1 MSDITNPHDRFFK
14 EVLSRKEVARDFILH
29 YLPADIVALLDVD
42 SLEIRKDSFVDKELL
57 ERFSDLLYAVNLKD
71 KGSAYVY
78 MLFEHKSFS
87 DPLISLQLL
96 RYMARIWEQ
105 ALKEGKA
112 RPLPPIIPLVIYHG
126 KVKWKIGLEFCNLF
140 DLPEGLEN
148 FVPNFQ
154 YMLCDL
160 SSYSDEEIKGAV
172 MLKAAILLLKH
183 IFSEDLKD
191 RFPEILKLL
200 SKLVEKQSGLE
211 YLETILRY
219 VVSGSDKIKK
229 EDIESAVM
237 EVLREK
243 GGDIMPTVA
252 EQWIEQGMQ
261 QGMQQGM
268 LLDARDMLIEVLT
281 ERFGSVS
288 SELSE
293 QIKRI
298 DSRERLKDLLRQAL
312 RAKSFDE
319 FGKKVEGFP
328 NTQ

>member
-1 MSDITNPHDRFFK
+1 
-14 EVLSRKEVARDFILH
+14 
-29 YLPADIVALLDVD
+29 
-42 SLEIRKDSFVDKELL
+42 
-57 ERFSDLLYAVNLKD
+57 
-71 KGSAYVY
+71 

-126 KVKWKIGLEFCNLF
+126 RVKWKIGLEFCNLF

-172 MLKAAILLLKH
+172 MLKAAMLLLKH
-183 IFSEDLKD
+183 IFSEDLKN

-200 SKLVEKQSGLE
+200 SNLVEKQSGLE

-219 VVSGSDKIKK
+219 VVSGSDKIKE
-229 EDIESAVM
+229 EDIESAIM

-261 QGMQQGM
+261 QGMQ
-268 LLDARDMLIEVLT
+268 
-281 ERFGSVS
+281 
-288 SELSE
+288 
-293 QIKRI
+293 
-298 DSRERLKDLLRQAL
+298 
-312 RAKSFDE
+312 
-319 FGKKVEGFP
+319 
-328 NTQ
+328 

>member
-14 EVLSRKEVARDFILH
+14 EVLSRKEVAKDFILH

-96 RYMARIWEQ
+96 RYMARIWVQ

-140 DLPEGLEN
+140 DLPEGFEN

-172 MLKAAILLLKH
+172 MLRLPC
-183 IFSEDLKD
+183 FSLNTYFQ
-191 RFPEILKLL
+191 R
-200 SKLVEKQSGLE
+200 
-211 YLETILRY
+211 ILR
-219 VVSGSDKIKK
+219 
-229 EDIESAVM
+229 
-237 EVLREK
+237 
-243 GGDIMPTVA
+243 
-252 EQWIEQGMQ
+252 
-261 QGMQQGM
+261 
-268 LLDARDMLIEVLT
+268 
-281 ERFGSVS
+281 
-288 SELSE
+288 
-293 QIKRI
+293 I
-298 DSRERLKDLLRQAL
+298 DFLKY
-312 RAKSFDE
+312 
-319 FGKKVEGFP
+319 
-328 NTQ
+328 